1 MPYIYGSLT
10 TGTFYRNLKKLNPRL
25 KVCSFDENGKLAG
38 LFIRDHNGESY
49 FDICGVDKEFV
60 PEYTEW
66 DAQGH
71 IIKSGWRRVYQ
82 ILAQLKLTTPERIK
96 KVCPGFYLHKSQF
109 AVDADRRVEII
120 GDPIKHKLQKFAE
133 VAPVQSW
140 RDPDS
145 GKIETGTA
153 LTIEQNLEL
162 AADIQAKDSQ
172 PVKEQNEKDK
182 WFLETWKERGGNVS
196 DKPKI

>member
-1 MPYIYGSLT
+1 MFTYGAIS
-10 TGTFYRNLKKLNPRL
+10 TGAFYRNLKKLNPNLRI
-25 KVCSFDENGKLAG
+25 CSFDDNGKLAG
-38 LFIRDHNGESY
+38 LFIRDHDGDAY
-49 FDICGVDKEFV
+49 FDICGVDKQFV

-82 ILAQLKLTTPERIK
+82 ILAQLKLTTPERIQ
-96 KVCPGFYLHKSQF
+96 KVCPGFYLHKSQVQ
-109 AVDADRRVEII
+109 VDMDRRIEII
-120 GDPIKHKLQKFAE
+120 GDPIKHKMDKFAE
-133 VAPVQSW
+133 SAPVMSW

-145 GKIETGTA
+145 GKIETGTS
-153 LTIEQNLEL
+153 LTVEQNLEL
-162 AADIQAKDSQ
+162 AADIQEKDAQS
-172 PVKEQNEKDK
+172 VREQNEKDK

>member
-1 MPYIYGSLT
+1 MFTYGAVS

-25 KVCSFDENGKLAG
+25 RICSFDDNGKLAG
-38 LFIRDHNGESY
+38 LFIRDHDGDVY
-49 FDICGVDKEFV
+49 FDICGVDKQFV

-71 IIKSGWRRVYQ
+71 IVKSGWRRVYQ
-82 ILAQLKLTTPERIK
+82 MLAQLKLTTPERIQ
-96 KVCPGFYLHKSQF
+96 KVCPGFYLHQSQMK
-109 AVDADRRVEII
+109 VDEDRRIQII
-120 GDPIKHKLQKFAE
+120 GDPIKHKMDKFAE
-133 VAPVQSW
+133 SAPVMSW

-153 LTIEQNLEL
+153 LTVEQNLEL
-162 AADIQAKDSQ
+162 AADIQEKDAQS
-172 PVKEQNEKDK
+172 VREQNEKER

>member
-1 MPYIYGSLT
+1 MFTYGAVS
-10 TGTFYRNLKKLNPRL
+10 TGAFYRNLKKLNPRL
-25 KVCSFDENGKLAG
+25 RVCSFDDNGKLAG
-38 LFIRDHNGESY
+38 LFILNHDGDAY
-49 FDICGVDKEFV
+49 FDICGVDKQFV

-82 ILAQLKLTTPERIK
+82 ILAQLKLTTPERIQ
-96 KVCPGFYLHKSQF
+96 KVCPGFYLHQSQMK
-109 AVDADRRVEII
+109 VDDDRRIEII
-120 GDPIKHKLQKFAE
+120 GDPIRHKMDKFAE
-133 VAPVQSW
+133 SAPVKSW

-145 GKIETGTA
+145 GKIETGTS
-153 LTIEQNLEL
+153 LTVEQNLEL
-162 AADIQAKDSQ
+162 AEDIQEKDAQ
-172 PVKEQNEKDK
+172 GVREQNEKDR

>member
-1 MPYIYGSLT
+1 MPYIYGSMT
-10 TGTFYRNLKKLNPRL
+10 TGAFYRNLKRLNARL
-25 KVCSFDENGKLAG
+25 QICSFDDNGKLAG
-38 LFIRDHNGESY
+38 LFIRDHDGEGY

-71 IIKSGWRRVYQ
+71 IVKSGWRRVYYM
-82 ILAQLKLTTPERIK
+82 LLQLRLTTPERVR
-96 KVCPGFYLHKSQF
+96 KVCPGFFLHKSQF
-109 AVDADRRVEII
+109 DVDSDRRVEII
-120 GDPIKHKLQKFAE
+120 GDPIGYKMKKFAE
-133 VAPVQSW
+133 AAPVVSW

-145 GKIETGTA
+145 GKIESGTS
-153 LTIEQNLEL
+153 LTIDQNLEL
-162 AADIQAKDSQ
+162 AADIQAKD
-172 PVKEQNEKDK
+172 PGAVREQNEKDR